1 MKIFTEYPEKDET
14 KYCDLMSELVKKNM
28 ENLYGGEKKK
38 TAKRDTHSKTNAVI
52 QGTLEIFDFDEAAI
66 KQELSKRTSLT
77 EAQLQAISLKQGL
90 FAKPKQYPVWL
101 RFANGAFSVK
111 NDYEGDTRSMSVKV
125 IGVEGERL
133 PQSHESK
140 TQDFIAHNSEFFFIR
155 TIKDFHGFFLA
166 VYRAKLS
173 PLLKL
178 LLLLWLKLH
187 PYEFSLL
194 KTSFKRFPKSLL
206 TERYWS
212 ASAYSLGLK
221 SDFDSSQ
228 PGRVPVEY
236 PVVIKYGFTPV
247 SSQPPHQQL
256 PLESRPES
264 ELKRAKASSS
274 KDNYYREDIIQA
286 LAKPDAEYCWDFQI
300 QFQTTPEMSID
311 DTTIVWNEEESPF
324 FTVGR
329 LSVKHQKGNSSQ
341 ENDFEENLSF
351 SPGNGLAVHRPVGAI
366 NRLRSIVYPIV
377 ADDRHKKR
385 GVKYQEPTV
394 IAKNSP
400 ET

>member
-1 MKIFTEYPEKDET
+1 MKLFTEYPEKDEA
-14 KYCDLMSELVKKNM
+14 KYCALMSELVKKNM
-28 ENLYGGEKKK
+28 DNLYGGKKKK
-38 TAKRDTHSKTNAVI
+38 TAKRDTHAKTHAAV
-52 QGTLEIFDFDEAAI
+52 QGTLEIFDFDEAAL

-77 EAQLQAISLKQGL
+77 EAQLNAISLKQGL

-101 RFANGAFSVK
+101 RFASGAFSVK
-111 NDYEGDTRSMSVKV
+111 NDYEGDTRSMAVKV

-133 PQSHESK
+133 LQSHEFH
-140 TQDFIAHNSEFFFIR
+140 TQDIIVHNTELFFIR
-155 TIKDFHGFFLA
+155 TIKDFHSFFTA
-166 VYRAKLS
+166 IYRAGLS
-173 PLLKL
+173 PVFKL
-178 LLLLWLKLH
+178 LVLLWLKLH
-187 PYEFSLL
+187 PYESTLL

-221 SDFDSSQ
+221 PDFDPSQ

-236 PVVIKYGFTPV
+236 PAVVKYRFTPV
-247 SSQPPHQQL
+247 SSQPPHQPL

-264 ELKRAKASSS
+264 ELKRVKASGA

-286 LAKPDAEYCWDFQI
+286 LAKPDAEYCWNFQI
-300 QFQTTPEMSID
+300 QFQTSPGMSID
-311 DTTIVWNEEESPF
+311 DATIVWNEEESPF

-329 LSVKHQKGNSSQ
+329 LTVKHQKVHSSE
-341 ENDFEENLSF
+341 ENDFGEDLSF

-366 NRLRSIVYPIV
+366 NRLRSIIYPIV
-377 ADDRHKKR
+377 ANNRHEKR

-394 IAKNSP
+394 
-400 ET
+400 

>member
-1 MKIFTEYPEKDET
+1 MKLFTEYPEKDET
-14 KYCDLMSELVKKNM
+14 KYCALMSELVKKNM
-28 ENLYGGEKKK
+28 DNLYGGDKKQ
-38 TAKRDTHSKTNAVI
+38 TAKRDTHSKTHAAV

-66 KQELSKRTSLT
+66 KQELGKLTSLT
-77 EAQLQAISLKQGL
+77 EDQLKAISLKQGL

-111 NDYEGDTRSMSVKV
+111 NDYEGDTRSMAVKV

-133 PQSHESK
+133 AQSHELK
-140 TQDFIAHNSEFFFIR
+140 TQDIIVHNTSFFFVR
-155 TIKDFHGFFLA
+155 TIKDFHSFFVA
-166 VYRAKLS
+166 IYRAGFS
-173 PLLKL
+173 PILRLLVI
-178 LLLLWLKLH
+178 LWLMLH
-187 PYEFSLL
+187 PYESSLL
-194 KTSFKRFPKSLL
+194 KNSFKRFPKSLL

-221 SDFDSSQ
+221 SDFDLSQ
-228 PGRVPVEY
+228 PGQVPVEY

-264 ELKRAKASSS
+264 ELQRAKASRSE
-274 KDNYYREDIIQA
+274 DNYYREDIIQA

-300 QFQTTPEMSID
+300 QFQTNPEMSID

-329 LSVKHQKGNSSQ
+329 LSIKHQEVYSPQQNEFG
-341 ENDFEENLSF
+341 ENLRF

-377 ADDRHKKR
+377 ANDRHQKR

-394 IAKNSP
+394 
-400 ET
+400 

>member
-1 MKIFTEYPEKDET
+1 MKLFTEYPEKDET
-14 KYCDLMSELVKKNM
+14 KYCALMSELVKKNM
-28 ENLYGGEKKK
+28 DNLYGGEKKK
-38 TAKRDTHSKTNAVI
+38 IAKRDTHSKTHAAV

-77 EAQLQAISLKQGL
+77 EAQLNAISLKQGL

-101 RFANGAFSVK
+101 RFASGAFSVK
-111 NDYEGDTRSMSVKV
+111 NDYEGDTRSMAIKV

-133 PQSHESK
+133 PQSHEFH
-140 TQDFIAHNSEFFFIR
+140 TQDIIVHNTELFFIR
-155 TIKDFHGFFLA
+155 TIKDFHSFFTA
-166 VYRAKLS
+166 IYRAGLS
-173 PLLKL
+173 PVFKL
-178 LLLLWLKLH
+178 LVLLWLKLH
-187 PYEFSLL
+187 PYESTLL
-194 KTSFKRFPKSLL
+194 KTSFKRFPKTLL
-206 TERYWS
+206 IERYWS

-221 SDFDSSQ
+221 SDFDPSQ

-236 PVVIKYGFTPV
+236 PAVVKYGFTPV
-247 SSQPPHQQL
+247 SSQPPHQPF

-264 ELKRAKASSS
+264 ELKCVKASGEE
-274 KDNYYREDIIQA
+274 DNYYREDIIQA

-300 QFQTTPEMSID
+300 QFQTSPEMSID
-311 DTTIVWNEEESPF
+311 DSTIVWNEEESPF

-329 LSVKHQKGNSSQ
+329 LTVKHQKVHSPK
-341 ENDFEENLSF
+341 ENDFGEDLSF

-377 ADDRHKKR
+377 ANNRHEKR

-394 IAKNSP
+394 
-400 ET
+400 

>member
-1 MKIFTEYPEKDET
+1 MKLFTEYPEKDEA
-14 KYCDLMSELVKKNM
+14 KYCALMSDLVKKNM
-28 ENLYGGEKKK
+28 DNLYGGEKKK
-38 TAKRDTHSKTNAVI
+38 TAKRDTHAKTHAAV

-90 FAKPKQYPVWL
+90 FAQPKQYPVWL

-133 PQSHESK
+133 PQSHELK
-140 TQDFIAHNSEFFFIR
+140 TQDIIVHNTELFFVR
-155 TIKDFHGFFLA
+155 TIKDFYGFFLA
-166 VYRAKLS
+166 IYRAGLS

-178 LLLLWLKLH
+178 LVLLWLGLH
-187 PYEFSLL
+187 PYESSLL
-194 KTSFKRFPKSLL
+194 KASFKRFPKSLL

-221 SDFDSSQ
+221 SDFDPSQ
-228 PGRVPVEY
+228 PGSVPVEY
-236 PVVIKYGFTPV
+236 PTVIKYGFTAI

-256 PLESRPES
+256 PLESRSES
-264 ELKRAKASSS
+264 ELERAKTSGSE
-274 KDNYYREDIIQA
+274 DNYYREDIIQA
-286 LAKPDAEYCWDFQI
+286 LAKPDAEYTWDFQI
-300 QFQTTPEMSID
+300 QFQTSPEMSID
-311 DTTIVWNEEESPF
+311 DTTIAWNEEESPF

-329 LSVKHQKGNSSQ
+329 LTVKHQNVQSPA
-341 ENDFEENLSF
+341 ENDFGENLSF

-377 ADDRHKKR
+377 AESRHNKR

-394 IAKNSP
+394 
-400 ET
+400 